1 MERRAWD
8 ELERLASECSQ
19 SFIYNNKEF
28 ELYTVGNEWCIYIET
43 EIEDLATKFE
53 NDRKLIEV
61 IW

>member
-8 ELERLASECSQ
+8 ELERLASECSH
-19 SFIYNNKEF
+19 SFTYNNKEF